1 MTTTSVRTRRH
12 AAPRAIL
19 VGLLSAVALVLG
31 GTTAS
36 AHDTVLGTAPGDG
49 ETLTTAPTQVSVE
62 LSAVPQAIGSR
73 MLVTSSDGTVL
84 FDGEPTITDRV
95 ASVELPAV
103 ANDGYTVAWRLVSSD
118 GHPIDGTF
126 GFVVDDPAAV
136 APAEDPTMETQAE
149 TDPTTD
155 AETSEAATSEAATDE
170 PTTDAADASS
180 SATDAAADED
190 SSGTSWLPV
199 AGVVVVVAGL
209 VLLVLF
215 RRRSALQD
223 QS

>member
-1 MTTTSVRTRRH
+1 MTSTSVRTRRRT
-12 AAPRAIL
+12 APRALL

-95 ASVELPAV
+95 ASVELPEV

-136 APAEDPTMETQAE
+136 APAEDPTMETQVE
-149 TDPTTD
+149 TDAATGT
-155 AETSEAATSEAATDE
+155 ATSEAATDAS
-170 PTTDAADASS
+170 TTDAPDASP
-180 SATDAAADED
+180 SATDAASDED

-199 AGVVVVVAGL
+199 AGVVVVVVGL

>member
-1 MTTTSVRTRRH
+1 MTSTTVRTRRRT
-12 AAPRAIL
+12 APRALL

-136 APAEDPTMETQAE
+136 APTEDPTMETQAE
-149 TDPTTD
+149 TDATTGT
-155 AETSEAATSEAATDE
+155 ETSDAATD
-170 PTTDAADASS
+170 TTSDGADASP
-180 SATDAAADED
+180 SATDAASDED

-199 AGVVVVVAGL
+199 AGVVVVVTGL

>member
-1 MTTTSVRTRRH
+1 MTSTSVRTRRRT
-12 AAPRAIL
+12 APRAVL
-19 VGLLSAVALVLG
+19 AGLLSAVALVLG

-136 APAEDPTMETQAE
+136 APAEDPTMETQGE
-149 TDPTTD
+149 TD
-155 AETSEAATSEAATDE
+155 AATGTETSEAATDE
-170 PTTDAADASS
+170 TTDAADPSPSTTDA
-180 SATDAAADED
+180 ATDAASDED

-199 AGVVVVVAGL
+199 AGVVVVVVGL

>member
-1 MTTTSVRTRRH
+1 MTSTSVRTRRRT
-12 AAPRAIL
+12 APRALL

-84 FDGEPTITDRV
+84 FDGEPTIADRV

-136 APAEDPTMETQAE
+136 APTEDPTMETQGE
-149 TDPTTD
+149 TDATTD
-155 AETSEAATSEAATDE
+155 AETSEAATA
-170 PTTDAADASS
+170 TTDASDPSP
-180 SATDAAADED
+180 SATDAASDED

-199 AGVVVVVAGL
+199 AGVVVVVVGL

>member
-1 MTTTSVRTRRH
+1 MTSTSVRTRRRT
-12 AAPRAIL
+12 APRALL

-136 APAEDPTMETQAE
+136 APTEDPTMETQVE
-149 TDPTTD
+149 TDAATD
-155 AETSEAATSEAATDE
+155 AETTEAATDE
-170 PTTDAADASS
+170 PPADASPSTTDAAAAS
-180 SATDAAADED
+180 DED

>member
-1 MTTTSVRTRRH
+1 MTTSPARARRS

-36 AHDTVLGTAPGDG
+36 AHDTVIGTAPGDG

-62 LSAVPQAIGSR
+62 LSAAPQAIGSR

-103 ANDGYTVAWRLVSSD
+103 ANDGYQVAWRLVSSD

-126 GFVVDDPAAV
+126 GFVVEAPAA
-136 APAEDPTMETQAE
+136 AGPTEDPTAGADASAE
-149 TDPTTD
+149 PTDDATPDGATD
-155 AETSEAATSEAATDE
+155 DATS
-170 PTTDAADASS
+170 DAADASP
-180 SATDAAADED
+180 SAAAAAADSAE

-223 QS
+223 QA

>member
-1 MTTTSVRTRRH
+1 MTTTSVRARRS

-19 VGLLSAVALVLG
+19 VALLSAVALVLG
-31 GTTAS
+31 GTAAS
-36 AHDTVLGTAPGDG
+36 AHDTVVGTGPGDG
-49 ETLTTAPTQVSVE
+49 ETLTTAPTQVTVE
-62 LSAVPQAIGSR
+62 ISAVPQSIGSR
-73 MLVTSSDGTVL
+73 MVITSSDGTVL

-103 ANDGYTVAWRLVSSD
+103 ANDSYQVAWRLVSSD

-136 APAEDPTMETQAE
+136 APTAEA
-149 TDPTTD
+149 TTD
-155 AETSEAATSEAATDE
+155 AATPIAEESSEAATTGAETTEAA
-170 PTTDAADASS
+170 PTSTAT
-180 SATDAAADED
+180 TDAAADASED
-190 SSGTSWLPV
+190 GSGTSWIPV
-199 AGVVVVVAGL
+199 ALIVVVIAGL

>member
-1 MTTTSVRTRRH
+1 MTSTSVRTRRRT
-12 AAPRAIL
+12 APRALL

-31 GTTAS
+31 GTAAS

-136 APAEDPTMETQAE
+136 APTEDPTMETQGE
-149 TDPTTD
+149 TDATTD
-155 AETSEAATSEAATDE
+155 AETSEGETDT
-170 PTTDAADASS
+170 TTDAADPSP
-180 SATDAAADED
+180 SATDAASDED

>member
-1 MTTTSVRTRRH
+1 MTSTSVRTRRH
-12 AAPRAIL
+12 TAPRALL

-31 GTTAS
+31 GTAAS

-136 APAEDPTMETQAE
+136 APTEDPTMETQGE
-149 TDPTTD
+149 TDATTD
-155 AETSEAATSEAATDE
+155 AETSEAATDT
-170 PTTDAADASS
+170 TTDAADPSP
-180 SATDAAADED
+180 SATDAASDED

>member
-1 MTTTSVRTRRH
+1 MTSTSVRTRRRT
-12 AAPRAIL
+12 APRALL

-136 APAEDPTMETQAE
+136 APTEDPTMETQVE
-149 TDPTTD
+149 TDAATD
-155 AETSEAATSEAATDE
+155 AETTAAATDE
-170 PTTDAADASS
+170 SPADASPSTTDAAAAS
-180 SATDAAADED
+180 DED

>member
-1 MTTTSVRTRRH
+1 MTSTSVRTRRRT
-12 AAPRAIL
+12 APRALL

-136 APAEDPTMETQAE
+136 APTEDPTLETQAE
-149 TDPTTD
+149 TDATTG
-155 AETSEAATSEAATDE
+155 AEASGTETSDAATDA
-170 PTTDAADASS
+170 TTDAADPSL
-180 SATDAAADED
+180 SATDAASDED

>member
-1 MTTTSVRTRRH
+1 MTSTSVRTRRRT
-12 AAPRAIL
+12 APRALL

-136 APAEDPTMETQAE
+136 APTADPTMETQVE
-149 TDPTTD
+149 TDAATD
-155 AETSEAATSEAATDE
+155 AETTEAATDA
-170 PTTDAADASS
+170 TTSAAADASP
-180 SATDAAADED
+180 SATDGATDEG

>member
-1 MTTTSVRTRRH
+1 MTTSTARTRRS

-36 AHDTVLGTAPGDG
+36 AHDTVIGTAPGDG

-103 ANDGYTVAWRLVSSD
+103 ANDGYQVAWRLVSSD

-126 GFVVDDPAAV
+126 GFVVEAPAAA
-136 APAEDPTMETQAE
+136 APTEDADASAEP
-149 TDPTTD
+149 
-155 AETSEAATSEAATDE
+155 
-170 PTTDAADASS
+170 TDAAGSDAPTSGDATGDATSDAADSS
-180 SATDAAADED
+180 PSATDAAADSEEG
-190 SSGTSWLPV
+190 SGTSWLPV

-209 VLLVLF
+209 VLVVLF

-223 QS
+223 QA

>member
-1 MTTTSVRTRRH
+1 MTSTSVRTRRRT
-12 AAPRAIL
+12 APRALL

-136 APAEDPTMETQAE
+136 APTEDPTMETQGE
-149 TDPTTD
+149 TDATTD
-155 AETSEAATSEAATDE
+155 AETSEAATDA
-170 PTTDAADASS
+170 TTDAADPSP
-180 SATDAAADED
+180 SATDAASDEG